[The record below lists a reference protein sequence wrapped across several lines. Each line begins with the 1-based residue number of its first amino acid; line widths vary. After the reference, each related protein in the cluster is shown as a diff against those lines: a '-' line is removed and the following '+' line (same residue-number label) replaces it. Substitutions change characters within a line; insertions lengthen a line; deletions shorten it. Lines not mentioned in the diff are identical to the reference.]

1 MLHELR
7 TLLFPQVRGIRKL
20 IKKFK
25 YRWESLIFLGLGLAC
40 LWGCYQAGG
49 FVFKQMLQVD
59 LISDLL
65 VLKSMGFILTF
76 FTYILFFSTLLSIFA
91 NHYLAADLAL
101 LVSSPVKVSNLF
113 YSRTFSAWAQNSWMV
128 FVFAWPTLAAAGALQ
143 QAPLSFYILLT
154 LCLLCLTLWCTG
166 IAAIVALILARF
178 FPARRLQESL
188 VFLVVCAFVY
198 FYVKFNASRPDR
210 FFKADGFKD
219 LFELISSLKDVGQDS
234 GVVAWSARSIFATL
248 PSSGTSMITQGMPR
262 HYGLPLLALISS
274 VTALWVFAGL
284 LANKVY
290 LKGYWLCQEGIGK
303 SGESKLGREKP
314 TYATTISQAF
324 SQREWRL
331 FWRTPSQWTQLLLI
345 GSLCVVYIYNFKYF
359 DALHKT
365 GFFNTASLFVTHIA
379 LTAMIMVT
387 LAARFLYP
395 SICAEGKAIWVLQS
409 APITARELLLSKVRW
424 AFWPLLILSSI
435 LSVLCAWLT
444 ELSVLWLSFAL
455 WSGWL
460 LTLMVLGLS
469 VGMGAINPRFNL
481 PNPQV
486 AAAGIGGISFM
497 LLALLCTGL
506 LISISFPSAWC
517 LMSLQTHLNDGL
529 TWQVSIELAYN
540 QYDLWP
546 LIAWIGAN
554 IFTVVVYKL
563 SIKLGA
569 KHLQRAL
576 SQELKVEG

>member
-1 MLHELR
+1 MLYELK
-7 TLLFPQVRGIRKL
+7 TLIFPQTQGLLKL

-25 YRWESLIFLGLGLAC
+25 YRWESLVFLVLGIAC
-40 LWGCYQAGG
+40 LWGCYQAGA

-59 LISDLL
+59 LIADLL
-65 VLKSMGFILTF
+65 LLKSMGFILTF

-91 NHYLAADLAL
+91 NHYLAADLAI
-101 LVSSPVKVSNLF
+101 LVSAPIKISNLF
-113 YSRTFSAWAQNSWMV
+113 YSRTLSAWAQNSWMV
-128 FVFAWPTLAAAGALQ
+128 FIFAWPTLAAAGALQ
-143 QAPLSFYILLT
+143 QAPISFYLLLT
-154 LCLLCLTLWCTG
+154 FCLLCLTLWCTG
-166 IAAIVALILARF
+166 IAAITALVLARF

-219 LFELISSLKDVGQDS
+219 LFDLINNLKNVGQES
-234 GVVAWSARSIFATL
+234 GIVAWAARGIFATL
-248 PSSGTSMITQGMPR
+248 PSSNTSLVATEIPKTL
-262 HYGLPLLALISS
+262 GLPLVLLSSSILALWTI
-274 VTALWVFAGL
+274 AGL
-284 LANKVY
+284 LANKLY
-290 LKGYWLCQEGIGK
+290 LKGYWLCQEGLGK
-303 SGESKLGREKP
+303 AGESKVGREKP
-314 TYATTISQAF
+314 SYASTVPKAF
-324 SQREWRL
+324 SQRDWQL

-359 DALHKT
+359 DALHQT

-409 APITARELLLSKVRW
+409 APITAKELLISKVRW
-424 AFWPLLILSSI
+424 AFWPLLLLSSI
-435 LSVLCAWLT
+435 LSGLCAWLT
-444 ELSVLWLSFAL
+444 ALSLVWLIAAL

-469 VGMGAINPRFNL
+469 VGMGAVNPRFNL

-497 LLALLCTGL
+497 
-506 LISISFPSAWC
+506 
-517 LMSLQTHLNDGL
+517 
-529 TWQVSIELAYN
+529 
-540 QYDLWP
+540 
-546 LIAWIGAN
+546 
-554 IFTVVVYKL
+554 
-563 SIKLGA
+563 
-569 KHLQRAL
+569 
-576 SQELKVEG
+576 